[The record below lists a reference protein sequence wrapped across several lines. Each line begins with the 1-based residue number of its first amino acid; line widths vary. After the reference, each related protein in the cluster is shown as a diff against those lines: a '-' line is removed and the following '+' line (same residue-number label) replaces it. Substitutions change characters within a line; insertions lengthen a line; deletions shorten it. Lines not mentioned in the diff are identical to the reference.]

1 MIMDN
6 KYESL
11 LKTNLL
17 EIKES
22 KINLKIKEQLFNNR
36 LSFIV
41 ESNLS
46 GKSIRRVPKKV
57 QIKTFLSVVN
67 EVNSSNE
74 YGYVLEQEGLN
85 DLLRGLF
92 GNSFDTVSV
101 SIVEPLSKS
110 ILTKVGLS
118 GSILDNAVSNFVND
132 KTKLFESFKSC
143 ESMAHAMSQIIEVA
157 MIDDIRKNTSP
168 DGIGNSFI
176 KNHLIDTIQSNDNF
190 LTSLKEK
197 LKPIVCDIYNKFI
210 DRAKRIE
217 SALKEP
223 MV

>member
-1 MIMDN
+1 MKELQN
-6 KYESL
+6 KIKY
-11 LKTNLL
+11 NLL

-22 KINLKIKEQLFNNR
+22 KINLKIKEELLNSR
-36 LSFIV
+36 LSFIA
-41 ESNLS
+41 ESNLN

-57 QIKTFLSVVN
+57 QIKTFLSIVN
-67 EVNSSNE
+67 EINSSNE
-74 YGYVLEQEGLN
+74 YGYVLEQDGLN
-85 DLLRGLF
+85 DLLRSLF
-92 GNSFDTVSV
+92 GNSFDTIST
-101 SIVEPLSKS
+101 SIVEPLTKS
-110 ILTKVGLS
+110 ILSKVGLS
-118 GSILDNAVSNFVND
+118 GSMLDNAVSNFVND

-143 ESMAHAMSQIIEVA
+143 DSMTHVMSQIIEVA

-176 KNHLIDTIQSNDNF
+176 KNHLIDSIQSNDNF